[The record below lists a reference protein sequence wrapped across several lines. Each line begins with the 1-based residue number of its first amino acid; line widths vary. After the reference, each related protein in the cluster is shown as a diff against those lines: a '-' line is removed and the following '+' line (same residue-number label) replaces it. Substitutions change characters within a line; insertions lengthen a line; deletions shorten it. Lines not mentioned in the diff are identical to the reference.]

1 MKIAVIDGQGG
12 GIGSQIISIIRKEI
26 GEEINVIALGTNAVA
41 TANMMKAGAN
51 RGASGENAIRV
62 NCPKVDI
69 ICGSSAIMAADSMM
83 GEMTPASAAAVASA
97 EAIKLLLPLAVAGV
111 ELVGIKKEPL
121 PHLIEALVARI
132 KNLME
137 KRRKMCEANAYLL
150 KEGKEEL
157 LMEGLD
163 VLRPEGRMLY
173 LRNIYGE
180 QKKINGTIREMNLV
194 NHRVVIEQEE

>member
-1 MKIAVIDGQGG
+1 LRIAVIDGQGG

-62 NCPKVDI
+62 NCPKVDV

-121 PHLIEALVARI
+121 PHLIEALVAKI
-132 KNLME
+132 KNLLE
-137 KRRKMCEANAYLL
+137 ERRKMCEANAYLL
-150 KEGKEEL
+150 KDGKEEL

-163 VLRPEGRMLY
+163 VLRPEGQMLY

-180 QKKINGTIREMNLV
+180 QKKVNGTIREMNLV